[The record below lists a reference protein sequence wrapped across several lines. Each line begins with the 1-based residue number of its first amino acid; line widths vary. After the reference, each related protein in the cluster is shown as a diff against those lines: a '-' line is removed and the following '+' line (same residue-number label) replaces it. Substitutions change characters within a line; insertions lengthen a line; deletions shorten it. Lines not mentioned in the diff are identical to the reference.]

1 MQQIGNV
8 ADRVREREVMDRPD
22 LDQRLHQQALTGLA
36 RLNWLS
42 GSVGLVWPPIAE
54 LGSQLGRPLSVLDLA
69 TGGGDIPLGLWRR
82 ARRTGL
88 DLEICGVDVSSRAVE
103 FARTR
108 AQREGAAVRFVE
120 LNALD
125 DELPRNFDV
134 VVCSLFL
141 HHLDRAE
148 AVTLL
153 AKMAAATRHLV
164 LVNDLAR
171 SRLGLLTVYFA
182 TRVLTTSSVVWV
194 DGPRS
199 VRAAFTL
206 EEARDLARAAGLV
219 GFKISRRWPCRM
231 LLEWTR
237 STDLPPNQDGA
248 STHEPCDLRFG
259 HSPPSPDH

>member
-1 MQQIGNV
+1 VGRIGNV
-8 ADRVREREVMDRPD
+8 ADRVREEEVMDRPE
-22 LDQRLHQQALTGLA
+22 LDQRLHEQALTGLA

-42 GSVGLVWPPIAE
+42 GSVGLVWPPIAG
-54 LGSQLGRPLSVLDLA
+54 LASQLRRPLSVLDLA
-69 TGGGDIPLGLWRR
+69 TGGGDVPLGLWRR
-82 ARRTGL
+82 ARRVGL
-88 DLEICGVDVSSRAVE
+88 DLEICGADVSPRAVE

-108 AQREGAAVRFVE
+108 ARHAGAGVRFIE

-141 HHLDRAE
+141 HHLDDAG

-153 AKMAAATRHLV
+153 AKMAASARHLV
-164 LVNDLAR
+164 LVNDLVR
-171 SRLGLLTVYFA
+171 SRLGWMAVYFA
-182 TRVLTTSSVVWV
+182 TRLLTTSSVVWV

-206 EEARDLARAAGLV
+206 EEARDLARAAGLAGCNV
-219 GFKISRRWPCRM
+219 SRRWPCRM

-237 STDLPPNQDGA
+237 STDLPPNQ
-248 STHEPCDLRFG
+248 EG
-259 HSPPSPDH
+259 HDS

>member
-1 MQQIGNV
+1 MPRIGDV
-8 ADRVREREVMDRPD
+8 ADRVREQEVMDRPD
-22 LDQRLHQQALTGLA
+22 LDQRLHQRALTGLA
-36 RLNWLS
+36 RLNWFS

-54 LGSQLGRPLSVLDLA
+54 LGSQLRRRLSVLDLA

-82 ARRTGL
+82 ARRVGL
-88 DLEICGVDVSSRAVE
+88 DLEICGVDLSPRAVE
-103 FARTR
+103 IARTR
-108 AQREGAAVRFVE
+108 ARHGGAAVRFFE

-125 DELPRNFDV
+125 DELPRGFDV

-141 HHLDRAE
+141 HHLDGDE

-164 LVNDLAR
+164 LVNDLVR
-171 SRLGLLTVYFA
+171 SRLGLMAVYLA
-182 TRVLTTSSVVWV
+182 TRLVTTSSVVRV

-206 EEARDLARAAGLV
+206 EEARNLARAAGLV
-219 GFKISRRWPCRM
+219 GCKVSRRWPCRM

-237 STDLPPNQDGA
+237 PTGLPPIQDGD
-248 STHEPCDLRFG
+248 STHEPCDLWVG
-259 HSPPSPDH
+259 HGPPAPGN

>member
-1 MQQIGNV
+1 VQQIGRV
-8 ADRVREREVMDRPD
+8 PDRVREGEVMDRPE
-22 LDQRLHQQALTGLA
+22 LDQRLHEQALTGLA

-54 LGSQLGRPLSVLDLA
+54 LASQLRRPLSVLDLA
-69 TGGGDIPLGLWRR
+69 TGGGDVPLRLWRR
-82 ARRTGL
+82 ARRAGV
-88 DLEICGVDVSSRAVE
+88 DLEICGADVSPRAVE

-108 AQREGAAVRFVE
+108 ARHADAAVRFVE
-120 LNALD
+120 LDALD

-134 VVCSLFL
+134 VVSSLFL

-153 AKMAAATRHLV
+153 TKMAAAARHLV
-164 LVNDLAR
+164 LVNDLVR
-171 SRLGLLTVYFA
+171 SRLGLMAVYVA
-182 TRVLTTSSVVWV
+182 TRLVTTSSVVWG

-206 EEARDLARAAGLV
+206 EEARDLATAAGLV
-219 GFKISRRWPCRM
+219 GCNVSRRWPCRM

-237 STDLPPNQDGA
+237 STDLPPNQEGSD
-248 STHEPCDLRFG
+248 P
-259 HSPPSPDH
+259 